1 MTGENQMDLELRGKR
16 ALVTGSS
23 SGIGEGIARV
33 LAQEGAR
40 LVIHGRDRAK
50 TQAVGDRL
58 AGLGT
63 EVVVTIGEL
72 DREDDC
78 TAVAQ
83 KALAAFGGIDI
94 LVNNAGGMASANR
107 LDQKAARFN
116 RPWLETPWDDWRWTY
131 EQNMGAAVRLIQ
143 GLAPGMVERKWGRI
157 INISSA
163 SGTQSEPDL
172 ADYQPAKA
180 AMINMTTGLAKSLG
194 GTGVTVNTV
203 TPGTILTEGVRSG
216 FVQWASQLGWAT
228 DDFAEIERRFTTEL
242 IPQPI
247 KHFGRVEDIGR
258 MVAFIASPQAAYMTG
273 GNYRVDGGQCRSV
286 N

>member
-1 MTGENQMDLELRGKR
+1 MGKR

-23 SGIGEGIARV
+23 SGIGAGIATI
-33 LAQEGAR
+33 LAQEGVRIA
-40 LVIHGRDRAK
+40 VHGRDHSKTRAV
-50 TQAVGDRL
+50 AERL
-58 AGLGT
+58 SQTGAD
-63 EVVVTIGEL
+63 VIVTFGQL
-72 DREDDC
+72 DREEDC
-78 TAVAQ
+78 AAVAQ
-83 KALAAFGGIDI
+83 QVMAEFGGIDI

-107 LDQKAARFN
+107 PDSDAASFN

-143 GLAPGMVERKWGRI
+143 ALTPGMVERGWGRI

-163 SGTQSEPDL
+163 AGTQSEPDL

-180 AMINMTTGLAKSLG
+180 AMTNMTTGLAKSLG

-203 TPGTILTEGVRSG
+203 SPGTILTEGVRNA
-216 FVQWASQLGWAT
+216 FMLWAKQLGWPT
-228 DDFAEIERRFTTEL
+228 DDFREIERRFTTEL

-258 MVAFIASPQAAYMTG
+258 LVAFIASPHAGYMTG
-273 GNYRVDGGQCRSV
+273 GNHRMDGGQCRSV

>member
-1 MTGENQMDLELRGKR
+1 MDLELRGKR

-143 GLAPGMVERKWGRI
+143 GLAPGMIERKWGRI

>member
-1 MTGENQMDLELRGKR
+1 MDLELRGKR

-33 LAQEGAR
+33 FAQEGAR

>member
-1 MTGENQMDLELRGKR
+1 MDLELRGKR

-23 SGIGEGIARV
+23 SGIGAGIAKI
-33 LAQEGAR
+33 LAEEGAR
-40 LVIHGRDRAK
+40 LVIHGRDAGK
-50 TQAVGDRL
+50 TQAVADRL
-58 AGLGT
+58 AASGA
-63 EVVVTIGEL
+63 EVAVATGEL
-72 DREDDC
+72 DREEDC
-78 TAVAQ
+78 AAVAG
-83 KALAAFGGIDI
+83 KSLAAFGGIDI

-143 GLAPGMVERKWGRI
+143 GLAPGMIERKWGRI

>member
-33 LAQEGAR
+33 FAQEGAR

>member
-1 MTGENQMDLELRGKR
+1 MDLELRNKR

-40 LVIHGRDRAK
+40 LVIHGRDQIK
-50 TQAVGDRL
+50 TQAVANRL
-58 AGLGT
+58 IDLGVDT
-63 EVVVTIGEL
+63 VVALGEL
-72 DREDDC
+72 DLQGGCNDVAE
-78 TAVAQ
+78 TA
-83 KALAAFGGIDI
+83 LSAFGGIDI

-107 LDQKAARFN
+107 LDKKAASFN

-143 GLAPGMVERKWGRI
+143 ALAPGMIERRWGRI

-216 FVQWASQLGWAT
+216 FVLWAEQLGWPTT
-228 DDFAEIERRFTTEL
+228 DFDEIERRFATEHM
-242 IPQPI
+242 PQPI
-247 KHFGRVEDIGR
+247 KHFGRVEDVGR
-258 MVAFIASPQAAYMTG
+258 MVAFIASPQAGYMTG

>member
-1 MTGENQMDLELRGKR
+1 MDLELRGKR

-23 SGIGEGIARV
+23 SGIGAGIAKI
-33 LAQEGAR
+33 LAEEGAR
-40 LVIHGRDRAK
+40 LVIHGRDAGK
-50 TQAVGDRL
+50 TQAVADRL
-58 AGLGT
+58 AATGA
-63 EVVVTIGEL
+63 EVAVATGEL
-72 DREDDC
+72 DREEDC
-78 TAVAQ
+78 AAVAG
-83 KALAAFGGIDI
+83 KSLAAFGGIDI

-107 LDQKAARFN
+107 LDQKAASFN

-143 GLAPGMVERKWGRI
+143 ALAPGMIERKWGRI

-194 GTGVTVNTV
+194 GTGVTVNTI
-203 TPGTILTEGVRSG
+203 TPGTILTEGVRTG
-216 FVQWASQLGWAT
+216 FTHWAAQLGWT
-228 DDFAEIERRFTTEL
+228 DNDFAEIERRFTTEV

-258 MVAFIASPQAAYMTG
+258 MVAFIASPQAGYMTG